1 MTARPEADDTDL
13 PRDEAK
19 PFLDHL
25 EELRWTLLACVGTLT
40 GAMVLC
46 AFFVPQILHI
56 LKAPLVQIGQDPDR
70 FLISFRVAG
79 PFSVLM
85 RVAAWTGLLVSA
97 PLMIY
102 FIARFVF
109 PGLTGR
115 EKKVLTRAS
124 AFAAVLFTA
133 GAALGYFYC
142 IPIALKMMLGLHT
155 WMSVEPQWT
164 INDYVSFTVQLLL
177 GFGLAFQLPV
187 VLLILGKLG
196 IVNQKQLRAKRRHV
210 IIICLVVGMLLTP
223 ADVASQMILAIPLYG
238 LFELCI
244 LLMWIDDRRT
254 ARAKRSAAVS
264 SPTDAAPPADPDRD
278 PPPGT

>member
-1 MTARPEADDTDL
+1 MMERPEADASDL

-25 EELRWTLLACVGTLT
+25 EELRWTLVACIGTLT
-40 GAMVLC
+40 AAMVLC

-79 PFSVLM
+79 PFGVLL
-85 RVAAWTGLLVSA
+85 RVAAWSGLLLSA
-97 PLMIY
+97 PLITY
-102 FIARFVF
+102 YIARFVF

-124 AFAAVLFTA
+124 GFAAVLFM
-133 GAALGYFYC
+133 GGVALGYFYC
-142 IPIALKMMLGLHT
+142 IPIALKMMLALHG
-155 WMSVEPQWT
+155 WMSVEPTWT

-196 IVNQKQLRAKRRHV
+196 IVNQRQLRTKRRHV
-210 IIICLVVGMLLTP
+210 IVICLVVGMVLTP
-223 ADVASQMILAIPLYG
+223 ADVASQMILAVPLYA
-238 LFELCI
+238 LFEMCI
-244 LLMWIDDRRT
+244 VIMWFDERR
-254 ARAKRSAAVS
+254 AAKAERMRAAAS
-264 SPTDAAPPADPDRD
+264 KDSTPSDSD
-278 PPPGT
+278 PPPQTGE